1 MKRPQQQLKS
11 FLSES
16 AKMMRISTTA
26 YVKGSPETIIQ
37 VLNRAFR
44 GLKSEGVTVGCGD
57 TVETIN
63 RMIQKANTI
72 LEGYHAEFT
81 LLSFLDD
88 RNRMDSPYK
97 EYVLS
102 YIDEP
107 EPDGSED
114 YGVDLI
120 DVQEKDSGYS
130 LRVVS
135 SRDEEQHGYLREDW
149 QDWCERMVRQY
160 GCRITT
166 IEERVPDDGKP
177 VLYTCFYEMDPL
189 GVVNQTVIDLRNDLG
204 RYWYLMDRLAAVT
217 EMTRDRQMRLAI
229 SDFES
234 LAETLRGEIDR
245 MKKAIEKDNET
256 EGPSL

>member
-1 MKRPQQQLKS
+1 MT
-11 FLSES
+11 
-16 AKMMRISTTA
+16 RISTTA

-37 VLNRAFR
+37 MLDRAFR
-44 GLKSEGVTVGCGD
+44 GLKSEGVTVGDGD
-57 TVETIN
+57 PVEAIN

-97 EYVLS
+97 DYVLS

-107 EPDGSED
+107 EPDGSAN

-130 LRVVS
+130 LRVAS
-135 SRDEEQHGYLREDW
+135 CREEKQHGYLREDW
-149 QDWCERMVRQY
+149 QDWCERMVRLY

-166 IEERVPDDGKP
+166 TEERVPDDGKP
-177 VLYTCFYEMDPL
+177 VQYSCFYELDPL
-189 GVVNQTVIDLRNDLG
+189 GVVNQTVIDLHNDLG
-204 RYWYLMDRLAAVT
+204 RYWYLMDRLAAET
-217 EMTRDRQMRLAI
+217 GMSRTRQMELVL

-234 LAETLRGEIDR
+234 MAETLQGEIAR
-245 MKKAIEKDNET
+245 LKKGLEMENGAEDP
-256 EGPSL
+256 PS

>member
-1 MKRPQQQLKS
+1 MT
-11 FLSES
+11 
-16 AKMMRISTTA
+16 RISTTA

-37 VLNRAFR
+37 MLDRAFR
-44 GLKSEGVTVGCGD
+44 GLKSEGVTVGDGD
-57 TVETIN
+57 PVEAIN
-63 RMIQKANTI
+63 RMIRQANTV

-107 EPDGSED
+107 EPDGSEN

-120 DVQEKDSGYS
+120 DVQEKDSGHS
-130 LRVVS
+130 LRIAS
-135 SRDEEQHGYLREDW
+135 YREEKQHGYLREDW
-149 QDWCERMVRQY
+149 QDWCERMVRLY

-166 IEERVPDDGKP
+166 TEERYTDTPDDGTP
-177 VLYTCFYEMDPL
+177 VQYSCFYELDPL
-189 GVVNQTVIDLRNDLG
+189 GVVNQTVIDLHNDLG
-204 RYWYLMDRLAAVT
+204 RYWYLMDRLAAET
-217 EMTRDRQMRLAI
+217 GMTRCEQMRFAI

-234 LAETLRGEIDR
+234 LAETLHEEIER
-245 MKKAIEKDNET
+245 MKKALET
-256 EGPSL
+256 EKRC

>member
-1 MKRPQQQLKS
+1 MLD
-11 FLSES
+11 
-16 AKMMRISTTA
+16 
-26 YVKGSPETIIQ
+26 
-37 VLNRAFR
+37 RAFR
-44 GLKSEGVTVGCGD
+44 GLKSEGVTVDDGD
-57 TVETIN
+57 SVESIN

-149 QDWCERMVRQY
+149 QDWCERMVRLY

-166 IEERVPDDGKP
+166 TEERVPDEGKS
-177 VLYTCFYEMDPL
+177 VLFTCFYEMDPL
-189 GVVNQTVIDLRNDLG
+189 GVVTQTVIDLRNDLS
-204 RYWYLMDRLAAVT
+204 RYWYLMDRLAT
-217 EMTRDRQMRLAI
+217 DTGMSRTRQMELVL

-234 LAETLRGEIDR
+234 MAETLQGEIAR
-245 MKKAIEKDNET
+245 LKKALENGAED
-256 EGPSL
+256 PPR

>member
-1 MKRPQQQLKS
+1 
-11 FLSES
+11 
-16 AKMMRISTTA
+16 MMRISTTA

-37 VLNRAFR
+37 VLDRAFR

-88 RNRMDSPYK
+88 KNRMDSPYK

-107 EPDGSED
+107 EPDGSEN
-114 YGVDLI
+114 YGVDLV
-120 DVQEKDSGYS
+120 DVQEKDSGYF
-130 LRVVS
+130 LRIGF
-135 SRDEEQHGYLREDW
+135 DKDADQGGYLREDW
-149 QDWCERMVRQY
+149 QDWCERMVRLY

-177 VLYTCFYEMDPL
+177 VPFACFYELDPL
-189 GVVNQTVIDLRNDLG
+189 GVVNQTVIDLHNDLG
-204 RYWYLMDRLAAVT
+204 RYWYLMDRLAADT
-217 EMTRDRQMRLAI
+217 GMSRTQQMELVL

-234 LAETLRGEIDR
+234 MAETLNGEIFR
-245 MKKAIEKDNET
+245 LKKELEKENEAD
-256 EGPSL
+256 GPSF

>member
-1 MKRPQQQLKS
+1 MT
-11 FLSES
+11 
-16 AKMMRISTTA
+16 RISTTA

-37 VLNRAFR
+37 MLDRAFR
-44 GLKSEGVTVGCGD
+44 GLKSEGVTVCDGD
-57 TVETIN
+57 PVEAIN
-63 RMIQKANTI
+63 RMIQKANAI

-97 EYVLS
+97 DYVLS

-107 EPDGSED
+107 EPDGSAN

-130 LRVVS
+130 LRVAS
-135 SRDEEQHGYLREDW
+135 CRDEKQHGYLREDW
-149 QDWCERMVRQY
+149 QDWCERMVRLY

-166 IEERVPDDGKP
+166 TEERVPDDGKP
-177 VLYTCFYEMDPL
+177 VQYSCFYELDPL
-189 GVVNQTVIDLRNDLG
+189 GVVNQTVIDLHNDLG
-204 RYWYLMDRLAAVT
+204 RYWYLMDRLVAET
-217 EMTRDRQMRLAI
+217 GMSRTRQMELVL

-234 LAETLRGEIDR
+234 MAETLQGEIAR
-245 MKKAIEKDNET
+245 LKKGLEMENGAEDP
-256 EGPSL
+256 PS

>member
-1 MKRPQQQLKS
+1 MT
-11 FLSES
+11 
-16 AKMMRISTTA
+16 RISTTA
-26 YVKGSPETIIQ
+26 YVKGSPENIIQ
-37 VLNRAFR
+37 MLDRAFR
-44 GLKSEGVTVGCGD
+44 GLKSEGVTVGDGD
-57 TVETIN
+57 SVESIN

-107 EPDGSED
+107 EPDGSEN
-114 YGVDLI
+114 YGVDLV

-149 QDWCERMVRQY
+149 QDWCERMVRLY

-166 IEERVPDDGKP
+166 TEERMSDDGKP
-177 VLYTCFYEMDPL
+177 VLFTCFYEMDPL
-189 GVVNQTVIDLRNDLG
+189 GVVNQTVIDLRNDLS
-204 RYWYLMDRLAAVT
+204 RYWFLMDRLAADT
-217 EMTRDRQMRLAI
+217 GMSRSKQMKLAL
-229 SDFES
+229 SHFES
-234 LAETLRGEIDR
+234 MEETLHGEIDR
-245 MKKAIEKDNET
+245 MKKALEKENEAD
-256 EGPSL
+256 GPSF

>member
-1 MKRPQQQLKS
+1 MT
-11 FLSES
+11 
-16 AKMMRISTTA
+16 RISTTA

-37 VLNRAFR
+37 MLDRAFR
-44 GLKSEGVTVGCGD
+44 GLKSEGVTVCDGD
-57 TVETIN
+57 PVEAIN
-63 RMIQKANTI
+63 RMIQKANAI

-130 LRVVS
+130 LRIGF
-135 SRDEEQHGYLREDW
+135 DKDADQGGYLREDW
-149 QDWCERMVRQY
+149 QDWCERMVRLY

-166 IEERVPDDGKP
+166 TEERVPDDGKP
-177 VLYTCFYEMDPL
+177 VQYSCFYELDPL
-189 GVVNQTVIDLRNDLG
+189 GVVNHTVIDLHNDLG
-204 RYWYLMDRLAAVT
+204 RYWYLMDRLAAET
-217 EMTRDRQMRLAI
+217 GMSRTRQMELVL

-234 LAETLRGEIDR
+234 MAETLQGEIAR
-245 MKKAIEKDNET
+245 LKKALEKENGEEDL
-256 EGPSL
+256 PR

>member
-1 MKRPQQQLKS
+1 MT
-11 FLSES
+11 
-16 AKMMRISTTA
+16 RISTTA
-26 YVKGSPETIIQ
+26 YVKGSPENIIQ
-37 VLNRAFR
+37 MLDRAFR
-44 GLKSEGVTVGCGD
+44 GLKSEGVTVGDGD
-57 TVETIN
+57 SVESIN

-149 QDWCERMVRQY
+149 QDWCERMVRLY

-177 VLYTCFYEMDPL
+177 VLFTCFYELDPL
-189 GVVNQTVIDLRNDLG
+189 GVVNQTVIDLHNDLG
-204 RYWYLMDRLAAVT
+204 RYWYLMDRLVAET
-217 EMTRDRQMRLAI
+217 GMSRTRQMELVL

-234 LAETLRGEIDR
+234 MAETLQGEIAR
-245 MKKAIEKDNET
+245 LKKALEKENGAED
-256 EGPSL
+256 PPR

>member
-1 MKRPQQQLKS
+1 MT
-11 FLSES
+11 
-16 AKMMRISTTA
+16 RISTTA
-26 YVKGSPETIIQ
+26 YVKGSPENIIQ
-37 VLNRAFR
+37 MLDRAFR
-44 GLKSEGVTVGCGD
+44 GLKSEGVTVGDGD
-57 TVETIN
+57 SVESIN

-149 QDWCERMVRQY
+149 QDWCERMVRLY

-177 VLYTCFYEMDPL
+177 VLFTCFYELDPL
-189 GVVNQTVIDLRNDLG
+189 GVVNQTVIDLHNDLG
-204 RYWYLMDRLAAVT
+204 RYWYLMDRLVAET
-217 EMTRDRQMRLAI
+217 GMSRTRQMELVL

-234 LAETLRGEIDR
+234 MAETLQGEIAR
-245 MKKAIEKDNET
+245 LKKGLEMENGAED
-256 EGPSL
+256 PPR